1 MLISI
6 PSCEPGKVQ
15 DWEAG
20 PATGLYDAWGRV
32 LVVSK
37 NTKRVT
43 SAKSAKKT
51 KGPKGTAKRPKQW
64 GLLLMVGA
72 LLAAIAGGWILWRT
86 CFKTLE
92 IRNVL
97 LISIDTCRADYLSC
111 YGYSSKTTPNMDAI
125 ASEGTL
131 FRNVVSPVPMTFPAH
146 CSMLTGTIPPVH
158 GIHDNLEHGFPGEEA
173 PLAKILKARG
183 FRTSGIISAFILD
196 RRYGL
201 DQGFDEYADNMPP
214 GPHDKAAEERKGGD
228 TTRLALDFLQGSRNK
243 PFFLFLHYYDPHAP
257 YEPPEPFASRF
268 RDSPYAGEIAYVD
281 DCIGRVVAKLKEL
294 GLYDS
299 TLLVITGDHGELL
312 GEHGEAYHSFFIYEG
327 AVKVPLVVRRPGQ
340 KHGRVV
346 EEPVGL
352 IDIVPTICG
361 LLRVELPSHVQGVD
375 LTSRLKGG
383 KKAQPGRYYYC
394 ESLTPTKYGANSLLG
409 LVQNNWKY
417 IQTTHP
423 RLYDL
428 EKDPG
433 EENNLVSSRPELAA
447 GFKSQLKSLLERE
460 ARARKG
466 GNTAEWDAKAIA
478 NLAALGYVRG
488 SVTEDFTFSEDKE
501 DPADLIGFHE
511 STESVLVLIR
521 QKQYAKA
528 GELCRQLVAQRPAYD
543 KTYSSLA
550 TIAFERRDFAA
561 AAEALTKAIE
571 LNPQEFTYQKDM
583 AATLVELGRMDEAF
597 QHFQEAEKLEPRSSE
612 VPAHFGLALNRLGR
626 FDEAIRKF
634 QKAIELDPKSDL
646 PHQGL
651 AQSYLALGKMDDA
664 ILESTKALELNPSN
678 SLIRNNLARLYSQ
691 KGDRQKAA
699 GYWGDS
705 LRLNPN
711 QPAIL
716 DLFALNLLEQGRV
729 DQALECY
736 QSFLKADPGNSLM
749 MSRIA
754 LVKANPKYPRYVN
767 PAEALA
773 LARRACEITGQRDF
787 LPLYALAVSLA
798 ASQRFQEA
806 AEAASKALK
815 LAEAAGDSAVQA
827 NIRALLESCARAQ
840 PGPAGGGAP

>member
-1 MLISI
+1 MPPRNKRNTRDNRKS
-6 PSCEPGKVQ
+6 
-15 DWEAG
+15 
-20 PATGLYDAWGRV
+20 
-32 LVVSK
+32 
-37 NTKRVT
+37 TKRHN
-43 SAKSAKKT
+43 AE
-51 KGPKGTAKRPKQW
+51 GRRGI
-64 GLLLMVGA
+64 LLGA
-72 LLAAIAGGWILWRT
+72 GILLAIAAGWLVWRA
-86 CFKTLE
+86 FPKAPE

-97 LISIDTCRADYLSC
+97 LISIDTCRADHLSC
-111 YGYSSKTTPNMDAI
+111 YGYPDKTTPNIDAI
-125 ASEGTL
+125 AAEGTL
-131 FRNVVSPVPMTFPAH
+131 FRNAHTPIPMTLPAH

-158 GIHDNLEHGFPGEEA
+158 GIHDNLQYGFSGEEA
-173 PLAKILKARG
+173 TLAKILKARG
-183 FRTSGIISAFILD
+183 FRTGGIVSTFILD

-201 DQGFDEYADNMPP
+201 DQGFDEYMDNMPARP
-214 GPHDKAAEERKGGD
+214 RNKAAEERKGGD
-228 TTRLALDFLQGSRNK
+228 TTRLALDFLQGNFNK
-243 PFFLFLHYYDPHAP
+243 PFFLFLHYYDAHAA
-257 YEPPEPFASRF
+257 YAPPEPFASRF

-281 DCIGRVVAKLKEL
+281 DCFGRVVAKLKEL

-299 TLLVITGDHGELL
+299 TLLVITGDHGEML
-312 GEHGEAYHSFFIYEG
+312 GEHGEEYHSFFIYEG

-340 KHGRVV
+340 KQGHVV

-352 IDIVPTICG
+352 VDIVPTICG
-361 LLRVELPSHVQGVD
+361 LLRVQLPSRVQGVD

-383 KKAQPGRYYYC
+383 KKAQRGRYYYC

-428 EKDPG
+428 EKDPR
-433 EENNLVSSRPELAA
+433 EENNLASSRPELAA
-447 GFKSQLKSLLERE
+447 GLKSQLKSLLERE
-460 ARARKG
+460 ARAHKG

-478 NLAALGYVRG
+478 NLAALGYVQG

-501 DPADLIGFHE
+501 DPADLIGFHR
-511 STESVLVLIR
+511 STKLVQMLIK

-528 GELCRQLVAQRPAYD
+528 GELCRELVAQRPAYD

-550 TIAFERRDFAA
+550 AIAFEQRDFGAA
-561 AAEALTKAIE
+561 VEALTKAIE
-571 LNPQEFTYQKDM
+571 LNPRDFTHHKNI
-583 AATLVELGRMDEAF
+583 APALVELGRMDEAF

-612 VPAHFGLALNRLGR
+612 VLTKFGLALNRVRR

-634 QKAIELDPKSDL
+634 QKAIELDPKGDL
-646 PHQGL
+646 AYQGL
-651 AQSYLALGKMDDA
+651 AESYLAQGKMDDA
-664 ILESTKALELNPSN
+664 ILESAKALELNPSD
-678 SLIRNNLARLYSQ
+678 SQIRNNLARLYSQ

-699 GYWGDS
+699 GYWADS

-711 QPAIL
+711 QPAIM
-716 DLFALNLLEQGRV
+716 DLFALDLLEQGRV
-729 DQALECY
+729 DEALECW
-736 QSFLKADPGNSLM
+736 QSFLRADPANSLM

-754 LVKANPKYPRYVN
+754 LVKANPKYPQHAN

-773 LARRACEITGQRDF
+773 LARRACEITNQRD
-787 LPLYALAVSLA
+787 LLSLYALAVSLA
-798 ASQRFQEA
+798 GSQRFQEA

-840 PGPAGGGAP
+840 PGKETGEPEKRLDRK